1 MAVLSSCLQVSVQ
14 SVAVPEKQL
23 DRGAV
28 SGVCSQGTLQTCE
41 LVVSRNV
48 SCDGKGASSVFGAG
62 GVSDA
67 LCSWGFVRCQ
77 ARGLTCVPASLFL

>member
-28 SGVCSQGTLQTCE
+28 SCVCSQGTLQTCE
-41 LVVSRNV
+41 LVVPE
-48 SCDGKGASSVFGAG
+48 
-62 GVSDA
+62 
-67 LCSWGFVRCQ
+67 
-77 ARGLTCVPASLFL
+77 T